1 MVHPPEAENGA
12 SIGRVVPR
20 VGNAAAMGVEAAV
33 GMVAEAEVAAVM
45 VVEGA
50 AADVEALVVPAAE
63 EEAVA
68 FADPVAVD
76 DREGDEVMVVGVVE
90 AGVTAVVAEAVGTA
104 ECPRKVTPRAA
115 DIDDFVTL

>member
-1 MVHPPEAENGA
+1 VVHPPEAENGA

-20 VGNAAAMGVEAAV
+20 VGNAAAMGVEAV
-33 GMVAEAEVAAVM
+33 GMVAEAEVAVVM

-68 FADPVAVD
+68 FAELVAVD
-76 DREGDEVMVVGVVE
+76 DLEGDEVMVVGVVE
-90 AGVTAVVAEAVGTA
+90 AGVTAVVAEAVVTA